1 MTSLSN
7 QASRTFTVDQ
17 LQVNLFMN
25 RQQLGQQA
33 AQAVA
38 SQIRTLHQSQGFV
51 NIIFAS
57 APSQNEFLTALTQ
70 EGDLDW
76 DRVRA
81 FHMDEYIG
89 LPADA
94 PQRFGAYLKEQ
105 LFDKVSINEVYYL
118 DGNAVDSRQECLR
131 YSALL
136 EQFPTDIVC
145 MGIGENCHIAF
156 NDPHVADFNDPDLVK
171 KVQLDLT
178 SRQQQVHDACFA
190 TLEQVPEYALTLTIP
205 ALVRAR
211 YLFCMVPASHKAEA
225 ITHTL
230 SDPISEKY
238 PATILRSQANA
249 TLFIDQDSGAKFL
262 KETAFVD

>member
-1 MTSLSN
+1 MTFLSK

-17 LQVNLFMN
+17 LQVNLFTN

-38 SQIRTLHQSQGFV
+38 TQIRELHLSQDFV

-70 EGDLDW
+70 EADLDW
-76 DRVRA
+76 SRIRG
-81 FHMDEYIG
+81 FHMDEYMG

-105 LFDKVSINEVYYL
+105 LFDKVPIKEVYYL
-118 DGNAVDSRQECLR
+118 DGNAVDSQQECLR

-136 EQFPTDIVC
+136 EQYPTDIVC

-178 SRQQQVHDACFA
+178 SRQQQVHDACFVS
-190 TLEQVPEYALTLTIP
+190 LEQVPEYALTLTIP

-225 ITHTL
+225 INHTL
-230 SDPISEKY
+230 SDPISETY
-238 PATILRSQANA
+238 PATILRSHPNA
-249 TLFIDQDSGAKFL
+249 TLFIDQDSGAHYL